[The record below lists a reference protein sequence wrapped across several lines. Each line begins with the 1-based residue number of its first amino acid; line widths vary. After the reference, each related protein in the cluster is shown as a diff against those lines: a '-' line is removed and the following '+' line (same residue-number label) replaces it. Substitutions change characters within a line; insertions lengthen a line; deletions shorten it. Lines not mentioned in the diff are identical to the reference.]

1 MNADLSKYCTVW
13 KVTNKNKIA
22 IHAKSFMFNFNTGA

>member
-1 MNADLSKYCTVW
+1 MNADLSRYCTVW
-13 KVTNKNKIA
+13 KVTYKNDIV